1 VTDDRV
7 DPATAG
13 MLADSGAPPLPG
25 LLRPLLDWYETRHME
40 LMAQRG
46 FDDVRRAHNAV
57 FVFVPAE
64 GIRLTDLA
72 EVADLSKQAMGE
84 LVDELV
90 GKGYFQKVPD
100 PTDRRAKLIVWA
112 ERGEKAHRATMEVF
126 GHLERELAEHV
137 GGNAYDELKAQMLH
151 LVATVPRDRSDTP

>member
-1 VTDDRV
+1 MTDDRV

-13 MLADSGAPPLPG
+13 LLEAPGTPPLPG
-25 LLRPLLDWYETRHME
+25 LLRPLLEWYENRHIQ

-57 FVFVPAE
+57 FVFVPAA

-72 EVADLSKQAMGE
+72 EAAHLSKQAMGE

-90 GKGYFQKVPD
+90 GKGYFERVPD
-100 PTDRRAKLIVWA
+100 PTDGRAKLIVWA
-112 ERGEKAHRATMEVF
+112 ERGEEAHRATMELF
-126 GHLERELAEHV
+126 AGLERELADHLEDD
-137 GGNAYDELKAQMLH
+137 AYDELKSGLLE
-151 LVATVPRDRSDTP
+151 LVRAIRRDQERQL

>member
-1 VTDDRV
+1 MTDDHV
-7 DPATAG
+7 DPATAE
-13 MLADSGAPPLPG
+13 LLDAPGAPPLPAV
-25 LLRPLLDWYETRHME
+25 LRPLLDWYERRHLE

-72 EVADLSKQAMGE
+72 HAADLSKQAMGE

-90 GKGYFQKVPD
+90 DKGYFERVPD
-100 PTDRRAKLIVWA
+100 PTDGRAKLIIWA
-112 ERGEKAHRATMEVF
+112 ERGEEAHRATMEVF
-126 GHLERELAEHV
+126 SRLEEELARHLDD
-137 GGNAYDELKAQMLH
+137 GTYQQMKVHMLQ
-151 LVATVPRDRSDTP
+151 LVTTVLSDRAETG